1 MAEDVATTAAGMAA
15 AVTGSDTPSNVKV
28 SRPTAGAVWTL
39 FAGLV
44 FVAVVAMAIGA
55 ALTFA
60 PWPEVTAGRRVW
72 FLGWALIVS
81 VICIPLFAFA
91 LASPWVGR
99 VEASAGANHVSLE
112 GRP

>member
-15 AVTGSDTPSNVKV
+15 AVSGADTPSNVKV

-44 FVAVVAMAIGA
+44 FVAFVAGAIGA

-60 PWPEVTAGRRVW
+60 SWPEATAMRRVW

-81 VICIPLFAFA
+81 VVCIPLFAFA

-112 GRP
+112 GRA